1 MFAWLLANPKDMII
15 VALVALILGCGLF
28 IGIQKIE
35 IAHKTATIE
44 QQKGTIDSLTR
55 ANEIMNQNAIAAR
68 QAQADMQK
76 VVTAAVGLKTIIK
89 DIPDQ
94 VKKGLKNETMER
106 VNHCLGEFFRDGVL
120 AADCSAGGTVL
131 PKAISAGVDRGSGKS
146 P

>member
-1 MFAWLLANPKDMII
+1 
-15 VALVALILGCGLF
+15 
-28 IGIQKIE
+28 
-35 IAHKTATIE
+35 
-44 QQKGTIDSLTR
+44 
-55 ANEIMNQNAIAAR
+55 MNQNAIAAR